1 MKYLDLFSGV
11 GGFTRGLLDAGFTF
25 SWHGFSEIDKHAKRL
40 YTALYPE
47 AEDMGDVKTI
57 DDRRLL
63 ERFGQHGIDII
74 TFGFPCQDLSIAG
87 KRTGLKGKRSGLFFE
102 ALRII
107 ESVQPSCF
115 IFENV
120 KGLFSSEGGRDF
132 KTILQS
138 IADLGLYDCQWQLCN
153 TNWFLPH
160 DRERIYFVGLLRGQR
175 KFGRKIFP
183 IGEIEESGTRI
194 KTKGQIQRRDTARC
208 LTARQ
213 YASWDGNYMRVGTMR
228 KFNDEDS
235 LSRCDENGFR
245 EIKSGNCPTI
255 NARAREDGN
264 GQPCIKEGD
273 RIRRLTPLECF
284 RLQFGMENAAIMIAK
299 AHELKISDAQLYKMA
314 GNAVSSPVVRLIAER
329 LICKPA

>member
-40 YTALYPE
+40 YAALYPE

-87 KRTGLKGKRSGLFFE
+87 KRAGLEGKRSGLFFE

-107 ESVQPSCF
+107 KTVQPSCF

-120 KGLFSSEGGRDF
+120 KGLLQCGEGRDF
-132 KTILQS
+132 KTVLQN

-160 DRERIYFVGLLRGQR
+160 DRERIYFIGLLRGQR
-175 KFGRKIFP
+175 KFGQEIFP
-183 IGEIEESGTRI
+183 IGETESFCAI
-194 KTKGQIQRRDTARC
+194 KRQNQKKEKQSAQCLQARD
-208 LTARQ
+208 
-213 YASWDGNYMRVGTMR
+213 YANWNGNFIR
-228 KFNDEDS
+228 
-235 LSRCDENGFR
+235 
-245 EIKSGNCPTI
+245 
-255 NARAREDGN
+255 
-264 GQPCIKEGD
+264 EGD
-273 RIRRLTPLECF
+273 IIRQLTPLESF
-284 RLQFGMENAAIMIAK
+284 RLQFGMDNAAHMIAK
-299 AHELKISDAQLYKMA
+299 AQELGISDSQLYKMA
-314 GNAVSSPVVRLIAER
+314 GNAVSSPIPEMIGRRL
-329 LICKPA
+329 LCKPD